1 MQIFPVIKKYNEAK
15 QKWEKI
21 PRVPKG
27 VSWAEYKASAQ
38 ELANSHNIG
47 AVVPAGR
54 VVIDLDGYKGATRE
68 AVEAGLGCALDWYAA
83 LLQRTVSG
91 GEHYCFTIPE
101 GVAIRQGSDLLGI
114 DGLDTRVTGK
124 GWICTGEGYEDQ
136 TFYGMPAALYEVDFP
151 ALPQSA
157 IEALSDNQ
165 SGAITDV
172 AFRISD
178 EVDDLARMV
187 QERPDEYVTIDVAR
201 AYLEKIPDKKADNY
215 DVWLHVGMALHHQF
229 KGSQEGLGLWLEF
242 SKRGE
247 KFDAQG
253 CKSRWE
259 RSFKSSRSDGKVI
272 TFQRIK
278 DFVENT
284 GAMDVIKKN
293 LFDDLVEAAEAVSN
307 LDEYQS
313 FKNRVRK
320 LSYKELP
327 KDLRTMVGAALHS
340 SFGKTAGLNK
350 SDIRDQLAPAVVVG
364 ADELAEKTH
373 APDWVKGW
381 VYCEVPAEFANV
393 DLDYRIKRE
402 SFNAKYNRE
411 PECMNQTDPDA
422 QQIYAADFALNKV
435 QIPTVVDTM
444 FWPGADR
451 VFTFEGRQMLNTYY
465 TDGIDIVH
473 PTDYTD
479 EEQEAVTRFLEHVN
493 LLVDDQEERG
503 VLIDWLSYV
512 YQNPGKKMTWA
523 LLIQGAEG
531 VGKSYFGNVMQALL
545 GRNMKTIDA
554 TAITGRFNG
563 WAHGATLVAVEE
575 IKISGE
581 NKYDIIDRLKPIISN
596 SVVSI
601 EEKGRDIRTV
611 PNFTNYMMFTN
622 HKDALPLSE
631 NDRRYAVI
639 FSRFQ
644 SLEELN
650 ANFKGAENAQDYFD
664 RLFKDLDEYAGAIAG
679 FLANHKQRSHFAPKG
694 RAPLTSS
701 KARMQRFNHSETD
714 DFIDNAIGM
723 GCPVFN
729 ERYIDATWLTEV
741 CEMEGTQIP
750 TGRALGAALR
760 GKGYEPIP
768 SRRVKISKG
777 STGSGY
783 HYIWAKPNVPEKT
796 ISNEVRDF
804 FLKKPDD
811 PDDVAF

>member
-1 MQIFPVIKKYNEAK
+1 MQVFPVIKKYNEAK

-27 VSWAEYKASAQ
+27 VSWAEYQASEQ
-38 ELANSHNIG
+38 ELQGCDNVG
-47 AVVPAGR
+47 AVVPSGR
-54 VVIDLDGYKGATRE
+54 VVIDLDVYKGATRE
-68 AVEAGLGCALDWYAA
+68 SVEAGLGCVLDWEAA

-91 GEHYCFTIPE
+91 GEHYCFAVPE

-114 DGLDTRVTGK
+114 EGLDTRVSGK

-151 ALPQSA
+151 ALPQAA
-157 IEALSDNQ
+157 IGKLQERISTV
-165 SGAITDV
+165 TDV
-172 AFRISD
+172 AFRIRD
-178 EVDDLARMV
+178 DADDLARMV
-187 QERPDEYVTIDVAR
+187 QERPDEDVTVVVAR
-201 AYLEKIPDKKADNY
+201 AYLEKIPVDRVDNY
-215 DVWLHVGMALHHQF
+215 DMWVSVGMALHHQF
-229 KGSQEGLGLWLEF
+229 HGSQEGFDLWVEY
-242 SKRGE
+242 SKRGQ
-247 KFDAQG
+247 KFDLEG
-253 CKSRWE
+253 CKTRWA
-259 RSFKSSRSDGKVI
+259 RSFKASGNGKRVT
-272 TFQRIK
+272 TFNYIK
-278 DFVENT
+278 KMVESV
-284 GAMDVIKKN
+284 GAMDVVKKN
-293 LFDDLVEAAEAVSN
+293 LFDELVEAAESVSN

-313 FKNRVRK
+313 FKNKVRK

-465 TDGIDIVH
+465 TDGIDVVQPI
-473 PTDYTD
+473 DYTD
-479 EEQEAVTRFLEHVN
+479 EEQEAVTRFLNHID
-493 LLVDDQEERG
+493 LLVDDPEERG
-503 VLIDWLSYV
+503 VLLDWISYV

-531 VGKSYFGNVMQALL
+531 VGKSYFGNVMQTLL

-563 WAHGATLVAVEE
+563 WAHGATLVAIEE

-596 SVVSI
+596 AVVSI

-650 ANFKGAENAQDYFD
+650 THFKGAENAQDYFD

-679 FLANHKQRSHFAPKG
+679 FLANHKQRSHFSPKG

-701 KARMQRFNHSETD
+701 KARMQRFNYSETD
-714 DFIDNAIGM
+714 DFIDNALAM

-729 ERYIDATWLTEV
+729 DRYIDATWLTEIS
-741 CEMEGTQIP
+741 EMEGIDIP
-750 TGRALGAALR
+750 SGRALGAALR
-760 GKGYEPIP
+760 GKGYEPIE
-768 SRRVKISKG
+768 SRRVKVSKG
-777 STGSGY
+777 VSAPTY
-783 HYIWAKPNVPEKT
+783 HYIWAKPGTSERI

-804 FLKKPDD
+804 FLKQPDD
-811 PDDVAF
+811 QDDVSF